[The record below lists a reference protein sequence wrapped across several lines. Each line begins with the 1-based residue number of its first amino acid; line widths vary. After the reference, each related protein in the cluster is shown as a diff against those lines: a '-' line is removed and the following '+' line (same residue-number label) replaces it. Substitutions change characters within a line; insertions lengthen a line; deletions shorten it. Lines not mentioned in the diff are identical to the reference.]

1 VWYLHVRSRCAV
13 KSPLRS
19 KRDTN
24 TFSQEKA
31 RIGRRIN
38 SLDSGQRLLLR
49 REILADVTIIGGGLA
64 GCEAAWQAAELGCS
78 VELWEMRPV
87 KETPAHHTD
96 SFAELVCSNS
106 MGNRSLETA
115 SGLLKEELRRLGS
128 VILGCADAHS
138 VPAGGALGV
147 AREDFSWAVTD
158 AVHAHPNIDVVRR
171 EATEI
176 PDAPTVVA
184 TGPLT
189 SDALVE
195 KIVALA
201 GETLYFYDAASP
213 IIHRESLDDEV
224 IYLASRYDKGEA
236 AYLNCPMGREQY
248 YAFVEE
254 LVTAELSPIK
264 NFEEDLYFEG
274 CLPVET
280 IARRGPDTL
289 RFGPMKPV
297 GLPDPRSG
305 AEPYAVVQ
313 LRQDD
318 AEGRLFNMVGFQT
331 RLRWGEQRRVFRT
344 IPGLEGADFAR
355 MGVMHR
361 NTYLPSNRMLEATMQ
376 IRAERTE
383 SSLFFAGQLTGV
395 EGYVE
400 STAMGYVA
408 GTNAARV
415 ARGQEPI
422 TLPRGT
428 MMGALAHYI
437 TTKEGTLQPI
447 NSNWGLVPAAP
458 KRENGRR
465 LGKPE
470 RRQRQARMALALL
483 EEFVGTGIQAAG

>member
-1 VWYLHVRSRCAV
+1 M
-13 KSPLRS
+13 P
-19 KRDTN
+19 
-24 TFSQEKA
+24 
-31 RIGRRIN
+31 
-38 SLDSGQRLLLR
+38 
-49 REILADVTIIGGGLA
+49 DVTVIGGGLA

-87 KETPAHHTD
+87 KQTPAHHTD

-106 MGNRSLETA
+106 MGNRSLEAA

-128 VILGCADAHS
+128 VILRCADAHS

-147 AREDFSWAVTD
+147 AREDFSRAVTET
-158 AVHAHPNIDVVRR
+158 VHEHPNIEVVRR
-171 EATEI
+171 EATDL
-176 PDAPTVVA
+176 PDGSTVIA

-195 KIVALA
+195 KIEALS

-213 IIHRESLDDEV
+213 IIHRDSIGERV
-224 IYLASRYDKGEA
+224 VYRASRYGKGEA
-236 AYLNCPMGREQY
+236 AYLNCPMSAEQY
-248 YAFVEE
+248 YAFVED
-254 LVTAELSPIK
+254 LATAELSPIK
-264 NFEEDLYFEG
+264 NFEEDMYFEG

-280 IARRGPDTL
+280 IARRGPETL

-297 GLPDPRSG
+297 GLPDPRTG
-305 AEPYAVVQ
+305 EEPFAVVQ

-331 RLRWGEQRRVFRT
+331 RLRWGEQRRVLRT

-361 NTYLPSNRMLEATMQ
+361 NTYLPSNRMLEATMR
-376 IRAERTE
+376 IRGDLGDEP
-383 SSLFFAGQLTGV
+383 LFFAGQLTGV

-400 STAMGYVA
+400 STAMGYIA
-408 GTNAARV
+408 GSNAARS
-415 ARGQEPI
+415 ARGGDPI
-422 TLPRGT
+422 IMPRGT

-470 RRQRQARMALALL
+470 RRQRQARMALAAL
-483 EEFVGTGIQAAG
+483 EVFVKSGFRNQVTAFR

>member
-1 VWYLHVRSRCAV
+1 V
-13 KSPLRS
+13 P
-19 KRDTN
+19 
-24 TFSQEKA
+24 
-31 RIGRRIN
+31 
-38 SLDSGQRLLLR
+38 
-49 REILADVTIIGGGLA
+49 DVTVIGGGLA

-87 KETPAHHTD
+87 RRTPAHHTD

-106 MGNRSLETA
+106 MGNRSLEAA
-115 SGLLKEELRRLGS
+115 SGLLKEELRRLDS
-128 VILGCADAHS
+128 VIMRCADAHS

-147 AREDFSWAVTD
+147 AREDFSRAVTE
-158 AVHAHPNIDVVRR
+158 AVHAHPNIEVFRE
-171 EATEI
+171 EATDI
-176 PDAPTVVA
+176 PDGPTVIA

-195 KIVALA
+195 KIEALS

-213 IIHRESLDDEV
+213 IIHRDSIDDHV
-224 IYLASRYDKGEA
+224 VYRASRYGKGEA
-236 AYLNCPMGREQY
+236 AYLNCPFGAEQY
-248 YAFVEE
+248 YAFVED
-254 LVTAELSPIK
+254 LATAELSPIK
-264 NFEEDLYFEG
+264 NFEEDMYFEG

-280 IARRGPDTL
+280 IARRGPETL

-297 GLPDPRSG
+297 GLPDPRTG
-305 AEPYAVVQ
+305 EEPFAVVQ

-318 AEGRLFNMVGFQT
+318 AEGRLFNIVGFQT

-344 IPGLEGADFAR
+344 VPGLEGADFAR

-361 NTYLPSNRMLEATMQ
+361 NTYLPSNRMLEATMR
-376 IRAERTE
+376 IRGDLGDEP
-383 SSLFFAGQLTGV
+383 LYFAGQLTGV

-400 STAMGYVA
+400 STAMGYIA
-408 GTNAARV
+408 GTNAARL
-415 ARGQEPI
+415 ARGTEPI
-422 TLPRGT
+422 TMPRGT

-470 RRQRQARMALALL
+470 RRQRQARMALAAL
-483 EEFVGTGIQAAG
+483 EAFLGVGTRGVG